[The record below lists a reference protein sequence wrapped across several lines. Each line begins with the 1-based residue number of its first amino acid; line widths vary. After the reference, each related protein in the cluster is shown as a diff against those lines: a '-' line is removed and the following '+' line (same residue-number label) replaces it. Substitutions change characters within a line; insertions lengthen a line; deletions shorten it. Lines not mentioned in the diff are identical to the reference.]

1 MPVFNGEKTLKVAIE
16 SVLYQTYSNFEL
28 IIIDDG
34 SQDQSLAIIRQFS
47 DKRIRSFSQTNSG
60 LAKTLN
66 VAILH
71 SNGDLIARQ
80 DQDDISM
87 STRIEKQVKRF
98 NQNRD
103 LVLLGT
109 RGHIINDQGEQLG
122 KIKVPIRNMDLKYLI
137 NFNNPFI
144 HTSVMMRTKVLKEI
158 GGYSEDSERQPPE
171 DFELWGRIKELGEI
185 ENLKECLVKYRLSVN
200 SMSRKYEET
209 IALNYK
215 KIVVENLQKL
225 FPFSKTDAIVFFDLQ
240 FLPQTRYGFLVKIN
254 LTYKF
259 ILGFVKIQLR
269 HRILSFILC
278 ANFLKM
284 IIRICLK

>member
-200 SMSRKYEET
+200 GMSRKYEET

-259 ILGFVKIQLR
+259 ILGFVKIQLK

>member
-16 SVLYQTYSNFEL
+16 SVLCQTYSNFEL

-34 SQDQSLAIIRQFS
+34 SQDQSLAIIKQFS
-47 DKRIRSFSQTNSG
+47 DKRIRLFSQTNSG

-87 STRIEKQVKRF
+87 STRLEKQVKRF
-98 NQNRD
+98 SQNSN

-109 RGHIINDQGEQLG
+109 RGRTINDQGELIG
-122 KIKVPIRNMDLKYLI
+122 KIKVPTRNLDLKYLI
-137 NFNNPFI
+137 NFYNPFI
-144 HTSVMMRTKVLKEI
+144 HTSVMIRTKVLKEI
-158 GGYSEDSERQPPE
+158 GGYSEDDERQPPE

-185 ENLKECLVKYRLSVN
+185 ENLKEFLIKYRLSVN

-209 IALNYK
+209 IAINYK
-215 KIVVENLQKL
+215 KIVVDNLQKL
-225 FPFSKTDAIVFFDLQ
+225 FSFSKNDAIAFFDLQ
-240 FLPQTRYGFLVKIN
+240 FLQQNRYGFLMKVN
-254 LTYKF
+254 LIYKF
-259 ILGFVKIQLR
+259 IPGFIKIQLR
-269 HRILSFILC
+269 SRILSFILC
-278 ANFLKM
+278 TNFFKM